1 MRVHGSAE
9 QKATALDLFVEAL
22 TAERLGETRR
32 RISMIAVA
40 FGVMDELLYALGN
53 NVLAD
58 LIGDP
63 IERGAGDGG
72 LLEVD
77 DDGDPLDGRGR
88 DGGKEDEPDADADEE
103 GPPDGDDDGK
113 SPDEK
118 AEPETPVAPP
128 LAKPVKCEWCAH
140 RVEGLCDCEA
150 SPFYAMRVALGGT
163 CSEFAPAGPPK
174 NIVGGRTAC
183 PECGKLVT
191 IQAACGPRYKLRP
204 HRSAP
209 GVNCQANV
217 KWFGPETPRS

>member
-1 MRVHGSAE
+1 MEAVQVQWDDA
-9 QKATALDLFVEAL
+9 QKAAALDLFMDAL
-22 TAERLGETRR
+22 AADRVGETRR
-32 RISMIAVA
+32 RIARIAVA
-40 FGVMDELLYALGN
+40 FGLMDELLYALGN

-63 IERGAGDGG
+63 IERG
-72 LLEVD
+72 
-77 DDGDPLDGRGR
+77 
-88 DGGKEDEPDADADEE
+88 ADADEE